1 MVVSNQLEHDCK
13 QSEETSRGYSEEE
26 DVSRLLFQSLTAH
39 YNNIDDQV
47 ERDAED
53 DENHVVD

>member
-1 MVVSNQLEHDCK
+1 MVVSNQL
-13 QSEETSRGYSEEE
+13 
-26 DVSRLLFQSLTAH
+26 QSLTAH